1 MNGYNPY
8 QQYNY
13 GYPNNYGNR
22 PFLPQQQMGQPQA
35 TQPMQFEMPIQD
47 VRFVTSEEAQA
58 FIVMPNRNAL
68 LIDKMSGMAHF
79 KFADALGQSATQC
92 FKFEQVNMDGTP
104 LKPQEQP
111 KQVDFS
117 QFVTISQYNELLGQF
132 NELKDLVSNAKPK
145 QVENKAVEGEIKKIQ
160 PNTRPKE

>member
-8 QQYNY
+8 AQYNY

-22 PFLPQQQMGQPQA
+22 PFLPQQQMVQPQA
-35 TQPMQFEMPIQD
+35 QPMQFEMPIQD
-47 VRFVTSEEAQA
+47 VRFVTSKEAEA

-68 LIDKMSGMAHF
+68 LIDKVGGMAHF

-104 LKPQEQP
+104 LKPQEQHP
-111 KQVDFS
+111 QIDYSRFATVE
-117 QFVTISQYNELLGQF
+117 QYNELLDKF
-132 NELKDLVSNAKPK
+132 NSLRDMVTATK
-145 QVENKAVEGEIKKIQ
+145 QNKAENKPIASELNANKA
-160 PNTRPKE
+160 NTQTTR